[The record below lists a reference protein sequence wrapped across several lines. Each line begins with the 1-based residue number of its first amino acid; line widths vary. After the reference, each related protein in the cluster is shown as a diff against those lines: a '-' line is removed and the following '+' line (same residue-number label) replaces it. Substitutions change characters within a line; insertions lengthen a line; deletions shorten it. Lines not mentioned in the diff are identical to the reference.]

1 MDNDDGYRN
10 ELQQGRLEVV
20 VVVFVLEVEVEV
32 EFGQLAELVGNG
44 RLHAVG
50 GGELQFDP

>member
-10 ELQQGRLEVV
+10 ELQQGRLEVA